1 MMTINVLELGRSL
14 TVRKPRTSGL
24 LSSNRGVLR
33 SLFKAASRRA
43 HNFNMKDML
52 TVISIE
58 RSVSHMTR
66 GEQM

>member
-1 MMTINVLELGRSL
+1 V
-14 TVRKPRTSGL
+14 SGL

-43 HNFNMKDML
+43 RNSNVKDTL

-58 RSVSHMTR
+58 RSVPHMMR